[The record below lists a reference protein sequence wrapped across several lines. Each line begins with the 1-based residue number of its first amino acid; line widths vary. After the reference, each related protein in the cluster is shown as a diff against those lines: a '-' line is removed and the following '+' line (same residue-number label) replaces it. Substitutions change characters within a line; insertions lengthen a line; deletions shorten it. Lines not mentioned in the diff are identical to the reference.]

1 MGKYM
6 TSQIKQSTGA
16 ISTGFTRTWRY
27 KVGLTLIVGGHVI
40 LLGGL
45 VLPFLGIGAA
55 ISGAVILA
63 GEVTALASI
72 VFLGK
77 EGFKAIK
84 AKMVG
89 AVKASYTVPVGP
101 TRHYIGIILLC
112 ANILT
117 TYAIAG
123 YAWVVFDKIT
133 PENPFP
139 DILGLS
145 FSQQESLVLWLFLA
159 GEITFVLAIYVLG
172 ADWWGRF
179 RSIFVWEKPNPA
191 KPVAA

>member
-27 KVGLTLIVGGHVI
+27 KVGMFLIVGGHVI
-40 LLGGL
+40 LLIGL
-45 VLPFLGIGAA
+45 VLPFLGTGAA

-84 AKMVG
+84 AKMFGVL
-89 AVKASYTVPVGP
+89 KASYTASVGR
-101 TRHYIGIILLC
+101 TRHITGVILLC
-112 ANILT
+112 TNVLT
-117 TYAIAG
+117 TYAIAA
-123 YAWVVFDKIT
+123 YAWLVFSKTTAD
-133 PENPFP
+133 NPFP
-139 DILGLS
+139 EILGLS
-145 FSQQESLVLWLFLA
+145 FQQQGDLVLWLFLM
-159 GEITFVLAIYVLG
+159 GEITFILAIYVLG

-179 RSIFVWEKPNPA
+179 RRIFVWENPEG
-191 KPVAA
+191 

>member
-1 MGKYM
+1 MN
-6 TSQIKQSTGA
+6 TSENQSTE
-16 ISTGFTRTWRY
+16 TLDEGFTRTWRY

-40 LLGGL
+40 LLAGAL
-45 VLPFLGIGAA
+45 LPFLGMGAA
-55 ISGAVILA
+55 ISGAVILG

-89 AVKASYTVPVGP
+89 AVKASYTAPVGRS
-101 TRHYIGIILLC
+101 RHYIGIILLC
-112 ANILT
+112 ANVLT
-117 TYAIAG
+117 TYAIAA
-123 YAWVVFDKIT
+123 YAWVVFDRIT

-139 DILGLS
+139 EILGLNLG
-145 FSQQESLVLWLFLA
+145 QQDDLVLWMFLA

-179 RSIFVWEKPNPA
+179 RNIFVWAQSES
-191 KPVAA
+191 

>member
-1 MGKYM
+1 M
-6 TSQIKQSTGA
+6 TTPDNQSTEKLGE
-16 ISTGFTRTWRY
+16 GFTRTWRY

-40 LLGGL
+40 LLIGL
-45 VLPFLGIGAA
+45 VLPFLGMGAA

-89 AVKASYTVPVGP
+89 AVKASYTAPVGR
-101 TRHYIGIILLC
+101 TRHFIGVILLC

-117 TYAIAG
+117 TYTFAA
-123 YAWVVFDKIT
+123 YAWLVFDRIT
-133 PENPFP
+133 AENPFP
-139 DILGLS
+139 EVLGLS
-145 FSQQESLVLWLFLA
+145 FAQQDDLVLWLFLA

-179 RSIFVWEKPNPA
+179 RRIFIWEAP
-191 KPVAA
+191 

>member
-1 MGKYM
+1 MN
-6 TSQIKQSTGA
+6 TSEHRSPEIFA
-16 ISTGFTRTWRY
+16 EGFTRTWRY

-40 LLGGL
+40 LLIGAL
-45 VLPFLGIGAA
+45 LPVLGMGAA
-55 ISGAVILA
+55 ISGAVILG

-89 AVKASYTVPVGP
+89 AVKASYTEPVGR
-101 TRHYIGIILLC
+101 TRHYLGIVLLC
-112 ANILT
+112 TNILT
-117 TYAIAG
+117 TYAFAA
-123 YAWVVFDKIT
+123 YAWIVFDRIT

-139 DILGLS
+139 EVLGLS
-145 FSQQESLVLWLFLA
+145 FHQQDDLVLWLFLA
-159 GEITFVLAIYVLG
+159 GEITFLLAIYVLG

-179 RSIFVWEKPNPA
+179 RNIFVWTESKA
-191 KPVAA
+191 G

>member
-1 MGKYM
+1 MS
-6 TSQIKQSTGA
+6 TSDTQSTA
-16 ISTGFTRTWRY
+16 ELAEGFTRTWRY

-40 LLGGL
+40 LLIGAL
-45 VLPFLGIGAA
+45 LPFLGMGAA
-55 ISGAVILA
+55 ISGAVILG

-89 AVKASYTVPVGP
+89 AVKASYTASVGR
-101 TRHYIGIILLC
+101 TRHFIGIILLC
-112 ANILT
+112 ANVLT
-117 TYAIAG
+117 TYAFAA
-123 YAWVVFDKIT
+123 YAWVVFDRIT
-133 PENPFP
+133 PESPFP
-139 DILGLS
+139 EVLGLS
-145 FSQQESLVLWLFLA
+145 FQQQDDLLLWLFLA

-179 RSIFVWEKPNPA
+179 RNIFVWPA
-191 KPVAA
+191 AEN

>member
-27 KVGLTLIVGGHVI
+27 KVGMFLIVGGHVI
-40 LLGGL
+40 LLIGL
-45 VLPFLGIGAA
+45 VLPFLGTGAA

-72 VFLGK
+72 VFLSK

-89 AVKASYTVPVGP
+89 AVNATYTAPVGR
-101 TRHYIGIILLC
+101 TRHFIGVILLC
-112 ANILT
+112 TNVLT
-117 TYAIAG
+117 TYAFAA
-123 YAWVVFDKIT
+123 YAWLVFDRIT

-139 DILGLS
+139 EVLG
-145 FSQQESLVLWLFLA
+145 FGFQQQGDLVLWLFLA

-172 ADWWGRF
+172 AEWWGKF
-179 RSIFVWEKPNPA
+179 RRIFVWEKTEGI
-191 KPVAA
+191 